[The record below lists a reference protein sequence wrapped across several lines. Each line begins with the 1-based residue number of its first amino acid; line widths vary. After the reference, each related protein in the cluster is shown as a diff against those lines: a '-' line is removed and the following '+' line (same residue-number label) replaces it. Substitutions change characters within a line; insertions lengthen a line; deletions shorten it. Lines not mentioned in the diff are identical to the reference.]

1 MDELEIFQRLGLALA
16 IGLLVG
22 VERGWDSGDA
32 SGARVAGVRT
42 FALIGLFGGVAGWLS
57 TVLGAATLGL
67 LFLGFAALVA
77 VSYWLAVRHD
87 GDLGLTTEVAAL
99 LVFALGAAA
108 VLGDPAPAAA
118 AGVVVTALLAVKSKL
133 HGWIAHVRR
142 LELTAAIE
150 LAIISVVIL
159 PVLPDRGYGPG
170 GVLNPYALW
179 WAVVLVAALSFAGY
193 VAIRVAGARLGTMIA
208 GLMGGLASSTATTWA
223 FARMARDAGALARLL
238 AVGAVLAGS
247 VTFLRIL
254 AVAAVF
260 NRALAATLAVPL
272 LAMAAAGFAGAL
284 VLRLGARSD
293 SKAPPDLRGMTNPL
307 DIATALKFAAF
318 LAVVLVATELSRAW
332 FGTAGVYAVAALS
345 GLTDVD
351 AVTISMAT
359 SAGAELS
366 MGAAAGAVV
375 TAASVNTAVKGGI
388 ALALGGAPFG
398 LRVIAVYAAVLA
410 AAALALALR

>member
-22 VERGWDSGDA
+22 VERGWESGDT
-32 SGARVAGVRT
+32 SGIRVAGVRT
-42 FALIGLFGGVAGWLS
+42 FALIGLYGGIAGWLS

-67 LFLGFAALVA
+67 LSLGFAALVA
-77 VSYWLAVRHD
+77 VGYWLAVRDD
-87 GDLGLTTEVAAL
+87 GDHGLTTEIAAL

-108 VLGDPAPAAA
+108 VLGQPAPAAA
-118 AGVVVTALLAVKSKL
+118 VGVVATALLAVKSRL
-133 HGWIAHVRR
+133 HGWIARIRR

-150 LAIISVVIL
+150 LAIISVVVL
-159 PVLPDRGYGPG
+159 PILPDRGYGPG

-223 FARMARDAGALARLL
+223 FARMARDAGDLARLL

-260 NRALAATLAVPL
+260 NGPLAAALAPPL
-272 LAMAAAGFAGAL
+272 LAMAATGFAGAL

-293 SKAPPDLRGMTNPL
+293 AEAPPALQGMTNPL
-307 DIATALKFAAF
+307 DVGTALKFAAF
-318 LAVVLVATELSRAW
+318 LALVLVATELSRGW

-359 SAGAELS
+359 SAELS
-366 MGAAAGAVV
+366 PTTAAGAVV

-388 ALALGGAPFG
+388 AVALGGWRFG
-398 LRVIAVYAAVLA
+398 LRVIAVYLPVLA
-410 AAALALALR
+410 AGALALVLTLS